1 MKIHIIHGTED
12 RDQVL
17 VEEVSVYCGPG
28 EEGEVEEVDEDR
40 EGLAE
45 RLRRHTQTREREE

>member
-17 VEEVSVYCGPG
+17 VEEVSVYSGPG